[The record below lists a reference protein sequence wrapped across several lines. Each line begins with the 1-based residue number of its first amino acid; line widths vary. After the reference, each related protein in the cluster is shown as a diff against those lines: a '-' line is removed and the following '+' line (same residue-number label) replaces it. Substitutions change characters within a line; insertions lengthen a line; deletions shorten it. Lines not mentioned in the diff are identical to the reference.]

1 MDLSATSRVQS
12 LDSGSASASV
22 LDESSLVEASAAE
35 VVALPHLLPHR
46 VRAAAADGDEASS
59 VVDAAEGLLDARL
72 LLPVQVAQ
80 QHLHLLHQHPQDLDR
95 LLALPRLVR
104 LQRVDQHRLQQHA
117 RLHALDAAEHRV
129 VEHLGDRHLD
139 DLDHDVV
146 GLAVE
151 LRVHHHRHPVVRDLR
166 DLEHRQLL
174 ALPGQRRRRVHGKR
188 GRVLHVVVVVVI
200 LQQLASSTL
209 LLLLRTTVCQHT
221 FFTEHPPDKSRTAD
235 PIHYFRVIIND
246 RHLNVRYLNVL
257 HHILSL
263 LVHQFPAARDDIL
276 KLVHAAPL
284 AISVHSFAVEVVMVV
299 VGVVAAVRVVARHF
313 SPVDHTHDL
322 SAVDHDLF
330 VVAIAE
336 RNVDVDVLVC
346 VNDFPVDLRAVI
358 PSDLVAAR
366 PDFRVLGLQ
375 ADVPA
380 VLEHVRESVLSVVER
395 RHRVDGGPA
404 DFSPSVVGDAPVVLA
419 QHDLQVSG
427 GPVAGVVRGHV
438 DGVVL
443 ANDAGGRVRSD
454 VEGP

>member
-209 LLLLRTTVCQHT
+209 FRLLATASTRRSSVGVESLVSRVAH
-221 FFTEHPPDKSRTAD
+221 HPPDFARAARSLSNGDGDCSSNLLLIQA
-235 PIHYFRVIIND
+235 IH
-246 RHLNVRYLNVL
+246 
-257 HHILSL
+257 
-263 LVHQFPAARDDIL
+263 AARDDI
-276 KLVHAAPL
+276 ARQIFATDL
-284 AISVHSFAVEVVMVV
+284 AIRVRNFRAVDRIRVI
-299 VGVVAAVRVVARHF
+299 AAVRVVARHF